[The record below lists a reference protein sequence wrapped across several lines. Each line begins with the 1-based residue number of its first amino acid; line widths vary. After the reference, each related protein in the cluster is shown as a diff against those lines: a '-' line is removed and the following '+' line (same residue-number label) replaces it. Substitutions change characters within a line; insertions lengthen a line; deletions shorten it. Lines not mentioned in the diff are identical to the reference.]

1 MILITGGTGYIGSHT
16 CVALAQA
23 GHDDIVIL
31 DNLSNSRPSVID
43 RLETLCGK
51 RPRFIQGDVR
61 AAALLDRIFAD
72 FSVRAVI
79 HFAGLKA
86 VGESVAKPL
95 EYYDN
100 NVRGTLE
107 LLAAMRRAGVRTMVF
122 SSSATVY
129 GDPASVPIREDFPR
143 SATNP
148 YGRSKLIIEDI
159 LADLYNA
166 EPGWR
171 IARLRYFNPVGAH
184 ESGLIGEDPQ
194 GIPNNLMP
202 FVAQVAAG
210 RRECLNVWGN
220 DYPTPDGT
228 GVRDYIHV
236 VDLAEGHIAALN
248 YLNADFVGGAPSPR
262 PVAADFVGGPPP
274 GRSDFDLATDRPE
287 GGPPTNNAT
296 DRPEG
301 GPPTNNA
308 TDRPEGGPP
317 TNNEPRITPHDS
329 TFLTVNLGTG
339 QGYSVLDMIKAF
351 EQASG
356 RRIPYKIAPRRAG
369 DIAQC
374 WADPSLAHELLGWKA
389 KRGLEQMCADAWR
402 WQQGYPHAH

>member
-1 MILITGGTGYIGSHT
+1 MILVTGGTGYIGTHT

-23 GHDDIVIL
+23 GHELLIL
-31 DNLSNSRPSVID
+31 DNLCNSRADVVD
-43 RLETLCGK
+43 RLATICGR
-51 RPRFIQGDVR
+51 RPVFVEGDCR
-61 AAALLDRIFAD
+61 DAGLLDEVFDRHR
-72 FSVRAVI
+72 VTAVM

-86 VGESVAKPL
+86 VGESVTKPL

-100 NVRGTLE
+100 NVTGSLR
-107 LLAAMRRAGVRTMVF
+107 LLVAMRRAEVRSFVF

-148 YGRSKLIIEDI
+148 YGRAKLMVEDI
-159 LADLYNA
+159 LADLHLA

-194 GIPNNLMP
+194 GVPNNLMP

-210 RRECLNVWGN
+210 QREYLSVWGN

-236 VDLAEGHIAALN
+236 VDLAAGHVAALN
-248 YLNADFVGGAPSPR
+248 YLEQQGG
-262 PVAADFVGGPPP
+262 
-274 GRSDFDLATDRPE
+274 L
-287 GGPPTNNAT
+287 
-296 DRPEG
+296 
-301 GPPTNNA
+301 
-308 TDRPEGGPP
+308 
-317 TNNEPRITPHDS
+317 
-329 TFLTVNLGTG
+329 LTVNLGTG
-339 QGYSVLDMIKAF
+339 RGYSVLEMVRAF
-351 EQASG
+351 SVASG
-356 RRIPYKIAPRRAG
+356 RQIPYRIAARRTG

-374 WADPSLAHELLGWKA
+374 WADPALANSLLGWQA
-389 KRGLEQMCADAWR
+389 TRGLDEMCADAWR
-402 WQQGYPHAH
+402 WQQQCEKRTARS